1 MNSQEGLSRPAR
13 TCISRAKAALAAGA
27 VAFVSLA
34 CSKNTGEAVGPDE
47 QTALQMLMPAAVKIQ
62 PFTQATS
69 FDDDGIPDGIE
80 LMVQPVDRI
89 GDPVKVVGRFTFE
102 LWTFRAAS
110 ADRKGRQL
118 QFWEVVLDSDKDQQ
132 RFWDRTAMMYI
143 FNLDVVPGAIPAGE
157 DTGPIIPGKLVV
169 VAAYHTPSGEH
180 LIDEFDLDVRDEF
193 RALPD
198 RVRSEAGG

>member
-1 MNSQEGLSRPAR
+1 MNPQKGSSRSES
-13 TCISRAKAALAAGA
+13 TFISGASATLVVGALA
-27 VAFVSLA
+27 FLPLA
-34 CSKNTGEAVGPDE
+34 CTKNAGEAVGPDE
-47 QTALQMLMPAAVKIQ
+47 QEALQMLMPSAVRIQ

-69 FDDDGIPDGIE
+69 FDDDGVPDGIE
-80 LMVQPVDRI
+80 LMVQPLDRI

-102 LWTFRAAS
+102 LWTYRAAS

-132 RFWDRTAMMYI
+132 RFWDRTAMMYV
-143 FNLDVVPGAIPAGE
+143 FNLDVVPGAIPPGE
-157 DTGPIIPGKLVV
+157 DTGPVVPGKLVV

-198 RVRSEAGG
+198 RVRGQAGG

>member
-1 MNSQEGLSRPAR
+1 MIPQSAETRFSRTFVR
-13 TCISRAKAALAAGA
+13 RALATLAAGA
-27 VAFVSLA
+27 LLPGPLA
-34 CSKNTGEAVGPDE
+34 CSTNSNGSVGPDE
-47 QTALQMLMPAAVKIQ
+47 QTALHMLMPAAVKIQ

-102 LWTFRAAS
+102 LWTYRAAS

-132 RFWDRTAMMYI
+132 RFWDRTAMMYV
-143 FNLDVVPGAIPAGE
+143 FNLDVVPGAVPPGE
-157 DTGPIIPGKLVV
+157 DTGPIVPGKLVV

-180 LIDEFDLDVRDEF
+180 LVDEFDLDVRDEF

-198 RVRSEAGG
+198 RVRSQAGG